1 MPSMSGA
8 WVRGQAGG
16 RLARSAGPVSAQVD
30 DYTVQCQQDLGDL
43 IIVRLYKERYSFF
56 PKNPWYCNYVQV
68 CAPNGRI
75 YHFPAY
81 QWIDGYG
88 TLALREATGKPSL
101 SPSHTM
107 KPLALAWP
115 PQRGHPR
122 LPASQPSASLTGAP
136 GTPVTLPHQPWSML
150 LCWARLKAAAWR
162 NEALLSGPQGLTA
175 DSILRAGSPLPLQSS
190 PQCPQEAWLLSDLR
204 TLIGC
209 PVYAKQQVLL
219 L

>member
-1 MPSMSGA
+1 MSGA

-16 RLARSAGPVSAQVD
+16 RLACSAGSVPAQVD

-56 PKNPWYCNYVQV
+56 PKNPWYCKYVQV

-81 QWIDGYG
+81 QWMDGYE
-88 TLALREATGKPSL
+88 TLALREATGKSSL

-136 GTPVTLPHQPWSML
+136 GTPVILPHQPWSML

-162 NEALLSGPQGLTA
+162 NEAGGATLWTPGSDCRQHSQSGLSIISTALPSMPTGSRATQASGL
-175 DSILRAGSPLPLQSS
+175 
-190 PQCPQEAWLLSDLR
+190 
-204 TLIGC
+204 
-209 PVYAKQQVLL
+209 
-219 L
+219 

>member
-1 MPSMSGA
+1 METGRAWSPAQVGSGRWEGSETPTIRSSRSREVSIA
-8 WVRGQAGG
+8 QHEWGLGERAGRW
-16 RLARSAGPVSAQVD
+16 RLACSAGPVPAQVD

-81 QWIDGYG
+81 QWMDGYE
-88 TLALREATGKPSL
+88 TLALREATGKTSL

-115 PQRGHPR
+115 PQHGHPR

-136 GTPVTLPHQPWSML
+136 RNTCHSPTPAMVH
-150 LCWARLKAAAWR
+150 A
-162 NEALLSGPQGLTA
+162 ALLGPAQGCSL
-175 DSILRAGSPLPLQSS
+175 
-190 PQCPQEAWLLSDLR
+190 EE
-204 TLIGC
+204 
-209 PVYAKQQVLL
+209 
-219 L
+219 

>member
-1 MPSMSGA
+1 MSGA

-16 RLARSAGPVSAQVD
+16 RLACSAGPVPAQVD

-81 QWIDGYG
+81 QWMDGYK
-88 TLALREATGKPSL
+88 TLALREATGKSSL
-101 SPSHTM
+101 SPSYSM

-115 PQRGHPR
+115 PQHGHLR
-122 LPASQPSASLTGAP
+122 LPASQTSASLTGAP
-136 GTPVTLPHQPWSML
+136 RNTCHSPTSATSML
-150 LCWARLKAAAWR
+150 LCWARLKASA
-162 NEALLSGPQGLTA
+162 
-175 DSILRAGSPLPLQSS
+175 
-190 PQCPQEAWLLSDLR
+190 
-204 TLIGC
+204 
-209 PVYAKQQVLL
+209 
-219 L
+219 